1 MGSWNKCCFQRT
13 AVFHW
18 IEGLTELLTETLINK
33 LAPTLLTPIVREMSD
48 EDKNIDS
55 KLRQL
60 ALKVGNSIRN
70 KIGQDVYNLLRSQLQ
85 TKLVIRRAERKK
97 ITAQVRVNDPVRA
110 AMRKQ
115 GEKNRKK
122 VAHKRKMDVLKG
134 RALPKK
140 KKAKRN
146 ADIDDMF

>member
-1 MGSWNKCCFQRT
+1 MFSFQRK

-18 IEGLTELLTETLINK
+18 IEGLSELLPAAITAK
-33 LAPTLLTPIVREMSD
+33 LAPTLLAPIVREMSD
-48 EDKNIDS
+48 DDKNIDPRL
-55 KLRQL
+55 KQL
-60 ALKVGNSIRN
+60 AIKVGNSVRN
-70 KIGQDVYNLLRSQLQ
+70 QIGDDAYNLLRSQLQ
-85 TKLVIRRAERKK
+85 TKLMIKRAERKK
-97 ITAQVRVNDPVRA
+97 LTAQVKVNDPVRA

-122 VAHKRKMDVLKG
+122 TAQKRKMDVLKG

-146 ADIDDMF
+146 VDADDMF

>member
-1 MGSWNKCCFQRT
+1 MDESIIT
-13 AVFHW
+13 
-18 IEGLTELLTETLINK
+18 K

-48 EDKNIDS
+48 DDKNIDA

-60 ALKVGNSIRN
+60 AIRVGDTIRK
-70 KIGQDVYNLLRSQLQ
+70 KIGDDTYNLLRSQLQ
-85 TKLVIRRAERKK
+85 TKLMIKRAERKK
-97 ITAQVRVNDPVRA
+97 LIAQVKVNDPTRA

-115 GEKNRKK
+115 GEKQRKK
-122 VAHKRKMDVLKG
+122 VAHKRKMDVMKG

-146 ADIDDMF
+146 VDDDDMF